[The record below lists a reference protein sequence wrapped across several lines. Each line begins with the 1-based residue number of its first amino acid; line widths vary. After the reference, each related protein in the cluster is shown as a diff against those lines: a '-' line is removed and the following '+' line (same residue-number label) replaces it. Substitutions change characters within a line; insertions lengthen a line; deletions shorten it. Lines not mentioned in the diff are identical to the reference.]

1 MRVRD
6 VALVSTVVVVVATA
20 VTAGAANATTVQRVT
35 GPAAAAA
42 PPVIGADAVMV
53 HLQKLMDFARGSNNT
68 RVIGSTGFTST
79 VGYIKQQLDGLG
91 WQTTVQNFR
100 AGGRAAANVIAE
112 WPYGDANHVVMAGAH
127 SDSVQAGPGINDD
140 GSGVAALLAN
150 AAAIARATLRPQ
162 QRIRFGFWGAEEEG
176 DLGSSYYVSHLPSG
190 ATGKIN
196 AYLNFD
202 MVGNRSEGGKPVG
215 WGFYREGQQNG
226 LNKPFATYF
235 DQHKVA
241 YNNSLDTQGRSDHA
255 AFKRVG
261 VAVTGISSVRS
272 LNELGRC
279 YHRACDDLTDVD
291 QNSLALAANAIAAAV
306 WQLAGTGSTRS
317 PGLAAVVG
325 PVNT

>member
-1 MRVRD
+1 MRVRG
-6 VALVSTVVVVVATA
+6 VAVVSTVVVLVATA
-20 VTAGAANATTVQRVT
+20 VTAGPANATPVPVGA

-42 PPVIGADAVMV
+42 VPPVIGGDAVMT

-79 VGYIKQQLDGLG
+79 VGYIKQRLDGLG
-91 WQTTVQNFR
+91 WQTTVQNFQAR
-100 AGGRAAANVIAE
+100 GRSAANVIAE

-140 GSGVAALLAN
+140 GSGVAALLEN
-150 AAAIARATLRPQ
+150 AAAVATAKLRPQ

-176 DLGSSYYVSHLPSG
+176 ELGSSYYVSHLPSG
-190 ATGKIN
+190 GAAKIN

-202 MVGNRSEGGKPVG
+202 MIGNRSEGGKPVG

-226 LNKPFATYF
+226 LNKSFAAYF
-235 DQHKVA
+235 DQHNVA

-255 AFKRVG
+255 AFKRAG

-291 QNSLALAANAIAAAV
+291 PNSLALGANAIAAAV
-306 WQLAGTGSTRS
+306 WQLAGSGSASTHRR
-317 PGLAAVVG
+317 
-325 PVNT
+325 